1 MSNATV
7 SRIGQINGSGDVDA
21 LFLKVF
27 SGEVLTSFEKTN
39 VMMDKHQV
47 RTITSGKSAQFPV
60 MGRGSAYYHAPG
72 NFIPGGQIKH
82 AERVITIDDLLI
94 APAFIASI
102 DEAKT
107 HYDVRSVYSKE
118 LGAKLANTMD
128 RHVLQTGVQA
138 ARATKTIDDADQFGG
153 TRIDIGV
160 AANADNGDT
169 LAEAMFTAA
178 KVLDEKEVPA
188 DSRFMFVRPAQFY
201 ALARSTK
208 VLNRDWGG
216 EGSYAAGNVIRVA
229 GITIV
234 KTNNLPGAVVANGSL
249 EAGTGNKYAGDYSK
263 TVGLVM
269 HPSAIG
275 TVKLMD
281 LSMEGEYQINRQ
293 GYLMVAK
300 YAVGHG
306 VLRPEAAV
314 EIHTA

>member
-1 MSNATV
+1 M
-7 SRIGQINGSGDVDA
+7 
-21 LFLKVF
+21 
-27 SGEVLTSFEKTN
+27 
-39 VMMDKHQV
+39 
-47 RTITSGKSAQFPV
+47 GKQFPV
-60 MGRGSAYYHAPG
+60 MGRGSAYYHTPG

-94 APAFIASI
+94 APAFISNI

-118 LGAKLANTMD
+118 LGAKLGNTMD
-128 RHVLQTGVQA
+128 RHVLQTAVQA
-138 ARATKTIDDADQFGG
+138 ARATKTINDADQYGG

-178 KVLDEKEVPA
+178 KVLDEKDVPA

-216 EGSYAAGNVIRVA
+216 EGSYAAGTVIRVA

-234 KTNNLPGAVVANGSL
+234 KTNNLPGSVVANGSL

-269 HPSAIG
+269 HPSAVG